1 MTTTDEIRHDQ
12 PLNGDVS
19 RPPEGISSALL
30 WDALLL
36 DAQCCVVLMD
46 ANGNVSATNCDGG
59 GGCGYSGCPLKAPRN
74 VSDSLP
80 KDQAAQ
86 LLSCTDRVIK
96 TRSPI
101 VIIWYLDGVRS
112 RTVLRFA
119 GTDNEPL
126 VLLTTRTAR
135 GARFDEEHPN
145 GAEVIHSK
153 AGDRGPLASLT
164 ERELRVLEFIG
175 RGYSTA
181 RIAETLDRSTKTI
194 EWHRASIGKKLKV
207 SNRVELARIAISTGL
222 STL

>member
-1 MTTTDEIRHDQ
+1 MTTTDEIRHDG
-12 PLNGDVS
+12 PLNGEVS
-19 RPPEGISSALL
+19 KPPEGISSALL
-30 WDALLL
+30 WDALVS
-36 DAQCCVVLMD
+36 DAQCCVVLID
-46 ANGNVSATNCDGG
+46 ANGNVSATNCNG
-59 GGCGYSGCPLKAPRN
+59 GGCLYSGCPLKAPRN

-80 KDQAAQ
+80 KEQAAQ
-86 LLSCTDRVIK
+86 LLTCIDRVIK
-96 TRSPI
+96 TRSLI

-112 RTVLRFA
+112 RTVLRPA
-119 GTDNEPL
+119 GTADEPL

-135 GARFDEEHPN
+135 GARFDEEHPA

-153 AGDRGPLASLT
+153 AGDAGPLASLT